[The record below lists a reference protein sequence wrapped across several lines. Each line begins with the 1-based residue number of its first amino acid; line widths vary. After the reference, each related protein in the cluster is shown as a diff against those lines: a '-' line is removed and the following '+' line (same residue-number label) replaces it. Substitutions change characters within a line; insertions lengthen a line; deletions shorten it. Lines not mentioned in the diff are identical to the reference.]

1 MIAIVTALAAA
12 LVFGMSSVAEQR
24 STKRVKKEKTL
35 SPRILLDL
43 VQQPLWLIAI
53 GATVAGFTLQVVALK
68 YGELALVEPLLVC
81 DLIFAVLIGAYLR
94 KRWDPVMLGG
104 VAACT
109 AGIAG
114 FLAIARPSGGTM
126 AVSFIVVVPLVAV
139 LVPVVAGCLT
149 VAGRSENLRP
159 LALALAC
166 GVCYGVSA
174 FLVKLVTGQFGGGLP
189 EVLRHWPIYML
200 AVVAPVGFIL
210 NENAFQQGRRLAP
223 VMAIIIAT
231 DPLVSIALAALLL
244 HETLNSSPASIA
256 GQVLLLALMTTG
268 IVIIAHHS
276 PQVVRT
282 NEKAASPAAAPPTTR

>member
-1 MIAIVTALAAA
+1 
-12 LVFGMSSVAEQR
+12 MSSVAEQR

-53 GATVAGFTLQVVALK
+53 AATVAGFVLQVVALK
-68 YGELALVEPLLVC
+68 YGELALVEPILVC
-81 DLIFAVLIGAYLR
+81 DLIFAVLISAYLR

-126 AVSFIVVVPLVAV
+126 AVSFIVVVPLVA
-139 LVPVVAGCLT
+139 LLAAMVAGCLT
-149 VAGRSENLRP
+149 VAGRNVNLRP

-189 EVLRHWPIYML
+189 EVLRHWPIYVL

-244 HETLNSSPASIA
+244 HEKLNSSPGAIA
-256 GQVLLLALMTTG
+256 GQVLLLALMSTG

-282 NEKAASPAAAPPTTR
+282 SEEAASPAAAPPAPG